1 MIGETIKIGFDGQQV
16 TKGLGGIMGGFRK
29 LRSGIGSVMKET
41 GRGAALTLGNS
52 LFNAVSNLAMAIPN
66 ELKSL
71 ADLNKELEVMN
82 ITTGIL
88 PEKYLALRS
97 AMSQATGK
105 GLEDAGDDLRDF
117 AERIDE
123 ARRDWDSSAAVGMR
137 RLNIFSMDLKDKTI
151 DEQLKTIG
159 EKVKAFED
167 KNGAGK
173 SIFPLREAFGDQ
185 AANWL
190 PLLLDM
196 NGYMERNA
204 ESAASFAKRME
215 ESKEALQNINAIR
228 SALSQKLSDLS
239 LGFLQG
245 LKAGGVEVQ
254 SITDAISK
262 IDISKGMGGIA
273 TSIKSNLNEIQR
285 VGIWQWI
292 ADKMAELG
300 DMLKKA
306 LLAGAEAL
314 WAWFK
319 TKMSELSDW
328 IGGAISS
335 GIKKGLADISEMGGM
350 FGKLFGGGS
359 TASTDG
365 VFSSSKTATASNT
378 ENPIMKM
385 IADNTERT
393 TRILE
398 RIGANKTPTSTFA

>member
-151 DEQLKTIG
+151 DEQLATIG

-239 LGFLQG
+239 IGFLQG
-245 LKAGGVEVQ
+245 LKAGGLEIQ

-262 IDISKGMGGIA
+262 LDIAKGMEGIA

-285 VGIWQWI
+285 VGVWQWI

-314 WAWFK
+314 WAWFQS
-319 TKMSELSDW
+319 KMSALAEW
-328 IGGAISS
+328 IGDAISS
-335 GIKKGLADISEMGGM
+335 GIKAGLDGIPLLKGLI
-350 FGKLFGGGS
+350 K
-359 TASTDG
+359 TTTSTDG
-365 VFSSSKTATASNT
+365 VMTSQKNATAKTT

-398 RIGANKTPTSTFA
+398 KIGANKTPTSTFA

>member
-151 DEQLKTIG
+151 DEQLATIG

-167 KNGAGK
+167 KNGKGK

-239 LGFLQG
+239 IGFLQG
-245 LKAGGVEVQ
+245 LKAGGLEIQ

-262 IDISKGMGGIA
+262 IDIAKGMEGIA

-285 VGIWQWI
+285 VGVWQWM

-314 WAWFK
+314 WAWFQS
-319 TKMSELSDW
+319 KMSALAEW
-328 IGGAISS
+328 IGDAISS
-335 GIKKGLADISEMGGM
+335 GIKAGLDGIPLLKGLI
-350 FGKLFGGGS
+350 K
-359 TASTDG
+359 TTTSTDG
-365 VFSSSKTATASNT
+365 VTTSQKNATAKTT
-378 ENPIMKM
+378 ENPIMKL
-385 IADNTERT
+385 IEENTART

-398 RIGANKTPTSTFA
+398 RIGMKNTSTSTFA